1 MPADPVLSL
10 SAAEAVAAIRA
21 GTLSAR
27 TLVRAALDRARACA
41 DLNAFVVL
49 DETGALAAADRVDAA
64 RAAGQAL
71 GPLAGLPVVVK
82 DNINLAGLPT
92 TGGTPALRDAR
103 PSNTAPSARRLIE
116 AGAVVLGKTNLHE
129 LAFGITSTNLA
140 PFAGAVRNPYDRSR
154 IPGGSSGGT
163 AAAIAARIATCGL
176 GSDTGGSTRVP
187 AALCGI
193 AGLRPSV
200 GDGGAQRRYHDEG
213 AVVPI
218 SRTRDTVG
226 PMGRTVADVAL
237 LDGVITGTD
246 VAAPVPLAG
255 LRLGIPAE
263 CWSGLEARVARAAA
277 DALGRIA
284 AAGATLV
291 ELSIPD
297 LFAMDERVS
306 FVVALHEPRED
317 IPAYLAASGLAGTAT
332 VETIA
337 TQVASPDVRGAF
349 DAILADAFGA
359 QYPEAMRV
367 HRPALQALYA
377 RTFSDHRLDALLFPT
392 TVMAAVAIDEVRGSG
407 TTTIDGGIEVDTF
420 GTFIRNTGPA
430 SNAGLPGLSVPAGL
444 VDGGLPWGIELD
456 GPLGSDRR
464 LLGIGQSIEAVL
476 GPVPAPRDRAAEP

>member
-1 MPADPVLSL
+1 MPVDPVLSL
-10 SAAEAVAAIRA
+10 SAAEAVAAVRA
-21 GTLSAR
+21 GAVTAR
-27 TLVRAALDRARACA
+27 ALVRAALERARACA
-41 DLNAFVVL
+41 DLNAFVVV
-49 DETGALAAADRVDAA
+49 DEAGALAAADRIDAA
-64 RAAGQAL
+64 RAAGEVLPA
-71 GPLAGLPVVVK
+71 LAGLPVVVK
-82 DNINLAGLPT
+82 DNINLDGLPT

-103 PSNTAPSARRLIE
+103 PSNTAPSARRLVE
-116 AGAVVLGKTNLHE
+116 AGAIVLGKTNLHE

-140 PFAGAVRNPYDRSR
+140 PFAGPVRNPYDRTR

-163 AAAIAARIATCGL
+163 AAAIAARVATCGL

-200 GDGGAQRRYHDEG
+200 GDGGPQRRYHDDG

-237 LDGVITGTD
+237 LDAVITGTP
-246 VAAPVPLAG
+246 VAEPVPLAG
-255 LRLGIPAE
+255 LRLGVPAQ

-277 DALGRIA
+277 AARARLE
-284 AAGATLV
+284 AAGAVLV
-291 ELSIPD
+291 DLSIPD
-297 LFAMDERVS
+297 LFPMDERVS

-317 IPAYLAASGLAGTAT
+317 IPAYLAASGLAET
-332 VETIA
+332 VTLESIA
-337 TQVASPDVRGAF
+337 AAVASPDVRGAF

-377 RTFSDHRLDALLFPT
+377 RTFADHRLDALLFPT
-392 TVMAAVAIDEVRGSG
+392 TMLAAVEIDEVRGSG

-420 GTFIRNTGPA
+420 GSFIRNTGPA
-430 SNAGLPGLSVPAGL
+430 SNAGLPGLSMPAGL
-444 VDGGLPWGIELD
+444 VDGGLPWGLEID

-464 LLGIGQSIEAVL
+464 LLGIGLSIEAAL
-476 GPVPAPRDRAAEP
+476 GPVPAPPGA